1 MALQGLGVELWR
13 WVFRSA
19 LAHRPE
25 QTALGLQM
33 LLVAIGML
41 ACGLLVVGGV
51 AMSVYSAT
59 SLPGG
64 SIKFWAGIASSVVWL
79 FGGAAGLL
87 ATWNWYRSLEGRP
100 NWMTDVKVNLL
111 DRATYAIAAIGIIVM
126 IAGAVASRWLPM
138 TSVWALE
145 IIGCM
150 LLVPAAIC
158 IAARALMRRA
168 ARQETEQ
175 RAES

>member
-1 MALQGLGVELWR
+1 
-13 WVFRSA
+13 
-19 LAHRPE
+19 
-25 QTALGLQM
+25 
-33 LLVAIGML
+33 
-41 ACGLLVVGGV
+41 
-51 AMSVYSAT
+51 
-59 SLPGG
+59 
-64 SIKFWAGIASSVVWL
+64 VWL